1 MMKSSHFFTTKV
13 NWATPLMYMT
23 MASVFLIVVQKVFAD
38 YLMKW
43 GFTMSSKEIKVD
55 EDLPNFFKAV
65 KLSHADE
72 LVLEN
77 DNMEKNYF
85 VMPNDPDTID
95 VLNATKIPKKA
106 IQGTPWYQ
114 ILSNHAYSHQFQ
126 YIGAFVN
133 EREKLIEDGYPESK
147 DPEHAEEER
156 QIRCE
161 QSDMIVILLNLAYI
175 PDSVITGKGFED
187 GTNWDFNFENG
198 WQFYFK
204 RRMNEYIDHFN
215 QKVAQGVVVPR
226 VDESGAVIGA
236 PATYDVQWKFQDEE
250 LEERYKAFKD
260 RRDQELHVQR
270 TEGKSEKPVTS
281 IN

>member
-106 IQGTPWYQ
+106 IQGTPWY
-114 ILSNHAYSHQFQ
+114 
-126 YIGAFVN
+126 
-133 EREKLIEDGYPESK
+133 
-147 DPEHAEEER
+147 
-156 QIRCE
+156 
-161 QSDMIVILLNLAYI
+161 
-175 PDSVITGKGFED
+175 
-187 GTNWDFNFENG
+187 
-198 WQFYFK
+198 
-204 RRMNEYIDHFN
+204 
-215 QKVAQGVVVPR
+215 
-226 VDESGAVIGA
+226 
-236 PATYDVQWKFQDEE
+236 
-250 LEERYKAFKD
+250 
-260 RRDQELHVQR
+260 
-270 TEGKSEKPVTS
+270 
-281 IN
+281 

>member
-1 MMKSSHFFTTKV
+1 
-13 NWATPLMYMT
+13 
-23 MASVFLIVVQKVFAD
+23 
-38 YLMKW
+38 
-43 GFTMSSKEIKVD
+43 
-55 EDLPNFFKAV
+55 
-65 KLSHADE
+65 
-72 LVLEN
+72 
-77 DNMEKNYF
+77 
-85 VMPNDPDTID
+85 
-95 VLNATKIPKKA
+95 
-106 IQGTPWYQ
+106 
-114 ILSNHAYSHQFQ
+114 
-126 YIGAFVN
+126 
-133 EREKLIEDGYPESK
+133 
-147 DPEHAEEER
+147 
-156 QIRCE
+156 
-161 QSDMIVILLNLAYI
+161 MIVILLNLAYI